1 MEKYEVIGLQRKK
14 GEYNGQRYDNWV
26 LSVVRPADVAK
37 EEVGSICSSIKIK
50 FSDLPTPPVVGDTV
64 SPVYDRFG
72 RVVGLM

>member
-1 MEKYEVIGLQRKK
+1 MEKYQVIGLQRKQ
-14 GEYNGQRYDNWV
+14 GEYNGNPYDNWV

-37 EEVGSICSSIKIK
+37 EEVGSICSTIKIK

-64 SPVYDRFG
+64 SPEYDRFG

>member
-14 GEYNGQRYDNWV
+14 GEYNGRVFDNWV

-72 RVVGLM
+72 RVVGLI

>member
-1 MEKYEVIGLQRKK
+1 MEKYEVIGLQRKQ
-14 GEYNGQRYDNWV
+14 GEYNGKLQDNWF

-37 EEVGSICSSIKIK
+37 EEVGSICSLIKIK
-50 FSDLPTPPVVGDTV
+50 FSDLPTPPVVGDSV